1 MAKQKSAV
9 LRSPWLHLY
18 HACEH
23 ITRKN
28 RADSCTHCLH
38 ARYNGSAGV
47 NLVCALTGYG
57 DRLWHMVS
65 TVWRGGKYAEKRR
78 NILIIF
84 IKCTIYDKSKD
95 DRGCEAAIALQQ
107 SRGEMRHAPVSGSCR
122 CVPVRR
128 QRQSDTP
135 QTCKKSSFLLYIGN
149 VTTLLQAGYR
159 YITKAKKALTR
170 AAYMNKME
178 AYEYKHE

>member
-1 MAKQKSAV
+1 MVQISSFV
-9 LRSPWLHLY
+9 LPVISYY

-23 ITRKN
+23 ITRGK

-38 ARYNGSAGV
+38 ARRKCKAGV
-47 NLVCALTGYG
+47 NGVSALTEVTISLLQWGIDRFAEQTRSASPRRGIVNQACELTGYG

-122 CVPVRR
+122 CVVKGKATHRKPAKNL
-128 QRQSDTP
+128 P
-135 QTCKKSSFLLYIGN
+135 FYYI
-149 VTTLLQAGYR
+149 
-159 YITKAKKALTR
+159 
-170 AAYMNKME
+170 
-178 AYEYKHE
+178 